1 MNCRWLVGGLQH
13 FCQLFQAL
21 FFKSRDMPQAVPP
34 DLQAADGLLIGFLE
48 GAADA
53 HDLAY
58 RLHLGGQ
65 LVLGAFELFKRP
77 FCKLDD
83 HIVPVGNVFGQVAV
97 LPAGDLVQRKPRRQH
112 RRYQCDGE
120 ARRLGR
126 QRRRT
131 GGPGVYFDDHDPVGH
146 RVMGKLHVGA
156 ADDAYGFHNPHGL
169 LLKPH
174 LQLFGNGQHGG
185 GAEAVAGVY
194 PQRVDVFDEADG
206 DHLSLAVPDNLQLQ
220 LFPTQDGL
228 LHQHLPYD
236 GGLDAPADDG
246 LQLLIVVDEASA
258 CAAHGEGRTDH
269 DGVAQLLYDRLCL
282 FHGIGRSAPG
292 HIDPQLL
299 HSFLESDPVLAPL
312 DGVDLNADDLYVILV

>member
-1 MNCRWLVGGLQH
+1 M
-13 FCQLFQAL
+13 
-21 FFKSRDMPQAVPP
+21 
-34 DLQAADGLLIGFLE
+34 
-48 GAADA
+48 
-53 HDLAY
+53 
-58 RLHLGGQ
+58 
-65 LVLGAFELFKRP
+65 
-77 FCKLDD
+77 
-83 HIVPVGNVFGQVAV
+83 
-97 LPAGDLVQRKPRRQH
+97 
-112 RRYQCDGE
+112 
-120 ARRLGR
+120 
-126 QRRRT
+126 
-131 GGPGVYFDDHDPVGH
+131 
-146 RVMGKLHVGA
+146 
-156 ADDAYGFHNPHGL
+156 
-169 LLKPH
+169 
-174 LQLFGNGQHGG
+174 
-185 GAEAVAGVY
+185 Y

-220 LFPTQDGL
+220 LFPAQDGL